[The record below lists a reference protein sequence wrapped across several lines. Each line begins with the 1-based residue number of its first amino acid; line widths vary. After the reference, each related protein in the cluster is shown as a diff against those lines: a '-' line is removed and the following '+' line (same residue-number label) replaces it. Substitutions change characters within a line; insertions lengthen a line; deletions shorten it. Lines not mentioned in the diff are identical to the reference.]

1 MLKVNGHSTDVGV
14 MIVTEGAPGGLNSG
28 DLRDAVDSEAGT
40 DDGCASHVRV
50 GTLDFMLQ
58 VGSLQW
64 FFDNAQGGFWAL
76 A

>member
-1 MLKVNGHSTDVGV
+1 
-14 MIVTEGAPGGLNSG
+14 MIITEGAPGGLNSG

-58 VGSLQW
+58 VGSL
-64 FFDNAQGGFWAL
+64 
-76 A
+76 